1 MSENKSLGSQNN
13 GGGQRN
19 TDTIC
24 IDTYRVLDSCRDRD
38 CYEDVRVFL
47 DANGQSIIDRT
58 CTIRTTNAR
67 TVWVYI
73 GLEEIPFNECFFQLN
88 LRYYLYLTFEACLG
102 GRSYTFNGAAVV
114 EKKVVLWGGEGNLT
128 VFRSNDGGTFCNA
141 ATTASSNLPVG
152 VVETVAPIVLSSKIL
167 DCNTECGC
175 CCVSCDELPEAI
187 TCLFE
192 DGLVDP
198 EEGNRLYATFG
209 IFSVVRIERPAQ
221 YLISASEYAVPDKE
235 CTASDENDPCSLF
248 RSMAF
253 PVDEFSSS
261 CCGTSAL
268 GRGRGDG
275 NNGNNGPRCCK

>member
-1 MSENKSLGSQNN
+1 MSENRSLGCQNN
-13 GGGQRN
+13 GN
-19 TDTIC
+19 TGRTQETIC

-58 CTIRTTNAR
+58 CTIRTTSAR

-73 GLEEIPFNECFFQLN
+73 DLEEIPFNECFYQLN
-88 LRYYLYLTFEACLG
+88 LKYYLYLTLEACIS

-128 VFRSNDGGTFCNA
+128 IFRSNDGGTFCS
-141 ATTASSNLPVG
+141 ASSASDNLPVG
-152 VVETVAPIVLSSKIL
+152 VVETVSPIVLSTKIL
-167 DCNTECGC
+167 ACDAEGGC
-175 CCVSCDELPEAI
+175 CCQRCDELPEAI
-187 TCLFE
+187 TNLFE

-198 EEGNRLYATFG
+198 EEGNKLYATFG

-221 YLISASEYAVPDKE
+221 YLVCATEYAVPDKE
-235 CTASDENDPCSLF
+235 CVGTNESDPCSLF

-253 PVDEFSSS
+253 PVNEFSSA
-261 CCGTSAL
+261 CCNSRGTETPHK
-268 GRGRGDG
+268 GEG
-275 NNGNNGPRCCK
+275 NTGRCCKG